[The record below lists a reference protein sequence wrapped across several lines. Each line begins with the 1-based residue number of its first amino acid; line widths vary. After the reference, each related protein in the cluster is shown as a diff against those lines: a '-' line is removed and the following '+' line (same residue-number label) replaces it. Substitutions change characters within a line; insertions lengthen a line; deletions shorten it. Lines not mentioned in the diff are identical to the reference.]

1 MYSKLLNCLLK
12 KKNCVAYKIHLSK
25 IVIKIKHGRET
36 SHKVNKIIPLVNTG
50 KYGVSLGSETGFLI
64 PLSLT
69 ESAPKLLRFVC
80 DLLHKKIA
88 LVRSKTLIF
97 SDQNFIIPRTSRQY

>member
-1 MYSKLLNCLLK
+1 MGE
-12 KKNCVAYKIHLSK
+12 
-25 IVIKIKHGRET
+25 KHHTKWIRLYPWLT
-36 SHKVNKIIPLVNTG
+36 PVRFQ
-50 KYGVSLGSETGFLI
+50 YGVCLGSETGFLI

-97 SDQNFIIPRTSRQY
+97 SDQNIIIPRTSRQY